1 MFQILFFCFVKS
13 MLFSQNVFVLFNFF
27 NFLVCFF
34 FKLWTFCENLFSF
47 CFVFFILS
55 FCSLLFI
62 FIIIILAC

>member
-1 MFQILFFCFVKS
+1 

-34 FKLWTFCENLFSF
+34 FNCGLFVKI
-47 CFVFFILS
+47 CLVFVFFILS